1 MVLTFKK
8 SIIKMKINP
17 LFRLT
22 LLVIVTLSIIAP
34 LKAQEQTTPKRES
47 IEWLDVWMPN
57 TNDSGLPRILLIGN
71 SITRGYYPEV
81 QKMLAGKAYVAR
93 LATSKS
99 LCDSALLKEIELI
112 MGYYKFDI
120 VHFNNGLHG
129 FDYTEEDYGKYFPG
143 FVEAIRKMAPHA
155 KLIWATTTPM
165 RTKADVTLFDPK
177 TERIKVRNKIALDY
191 IAKHKDI
198 RIDDLWAF
206 TINNPTLYQGGDGT
220 HPNPEG
226 FKTIGQ
232 KVAAELTSV
241 LAEK

>member
-1 MVLTFKK
+1 
-8 SIIKMKINP
+8 MKNKQ
-17 LFRLT
+17 LLGLT
-22 LLVIVTLSIIAP
+22 LLIIIISSIVSP
-34 LKAQEQTTPKRES
+34 LKAQSQKTPLRES

-99 LCDSALLKEIELI
+99 LCDPALLKEIDLI
-112 MGYYKFDI
+112 MSYYKFDI

-129 FDYTEEDYGKYFPG
+129 FDYTEDEYEKSFPR
-143 FVEAIRKMAPHA
+143 FVKEIRKIAPHA

-165 RTKADVTLFDPK
+165 RTSADATLFDPK

-191 IAKHKDI
+191 IARQKDI
-198 RIDDLWAF
+198 RVDDLWGF
-206 TINNPTLYQGGDGT
+206 TINNPALYQGGDGT

-226 FKTIGQ
+226 FKAIGQ
-232 KVAAELTSV
+232 KVAEKLITV
-241 LAEK
+241 LNEK